1 MTNLEAD
8 EMMTKQTLKECRLFS
23 TLSDADL
30 DRIAEITGERD
41 HEAGATIFQEGAAA
55 SELYLLQEGKVALQM
70 TLPAGEA
77 PETTKRATI
86 DIVTENQVF
95 GWSAVVSPNVYTL
108 TAVCLQR
115 SRLLVID
122 GHRLSELMEA
132 DTSLGYQV
140 MQGFVKV
147 VATRLDDTRQ
157 VLLSERTIT

>member
-1 MTNLEAD
+1 MT
-8 EMMTKQTLKECRLFS
+8 TKEVLQECRLFG

-30 DRIAEITGERD
+30 GRVAEMTSERD

-55 SELYLLQEGKVALQM
+55 NELYLLQEGKVALQM

-77 PETTKRATI
+77 IKRVTI

-122 GHRLSELMEA
+122 GRRLSKLMEE

-140 MQGFVKV
+140 MQGFIKV
-147 VATRLDDTRQ
+147 VASRLDDTRQ
-157 VLLSERTIT
+157 VLLSERSVT